1 MFEKSKQ
8 GAVDLIHG
16 REPIN
21 KETAEDL
28 STLLESCLRT
38 GQPRIVLNME
48 RVPLLDGRGLELLCD
63 FQQLCISRGGCI
75 KLASPTS
82 LCTDILD
89 ATGVSALFEVFDN
102 VLTATGSFAR

>member
-1 MFEKSKQ
+1 MFEKSRQ

-16 REPIN
+16 SAPLN
-21 KETAEDL
+21 KETVADL
-28 STLLESCLRT
+28 SSLLESCLTT

-48 RVPLLDGRGLELLCD
+48 RVSLLDSRGLETLCD

-75 KLASPTS
+75 KLASVPS
-82 LCTDILD
+82 LCLDILE
-89 ATGVSALFEVFDN
+89 ATGVAAMFEMFDN